1 MRNHLKP
8 VRMRELRAEWIKAR
22 GSFAVWLTVA
32 GTLANMLIFFLLYA
46 FSADQAMAGNPWLAY
61 ILQHYDG
68 IAFMMLPLFVI
79 ILCSLVTF
87 MEYRQ
92 GMWIA
97 LFTLPN
103 ARSRL
108 YLGKLA
114 FTLLLFVAAHLAFVA
129 GMLLTG
135 VFLGLAVPASGLL
148 QHAPPLGIVLRLA
161 FETVWSILGL
171 LGLHFWLSWRFGH
184 FIVPLTLGIV
194 GFVGVS
200 IQGPGWWGNAFIPYA
215 YPIQYM
221 PWFKG
226 EVSLA
231 IFQGVPLYYWLSP
244 LYGILFTV
252 MGIWEVRRQ
261 QVKPS

>member
-1 MRNHLKP
+1 VQIPPNRSS
-8 VRMRELRAEWIKAR
+8 MRELRAELIKAR
-22 GSFAVWLTVA
+22 GSFALWLTVA

-46 FSADQAMAGNPWLAY
+46 FSAERMSGGNPWMAY
-61 ILQHYDG
+61 FIQHYEG

-92 GMWIA
+92 GMWIS

-108 YLGKLA
+108 YLGKLL
-114 FTLLLFVAAHLAFVA
+114 FTFLLFVAAHLAFVL
-129 GMLLTG
+129 GMFLTG
-135 VFLGLAVPASGLL
+135 LFLGLAVPASGLL
-148 QHAPPLGIVLRLA
+148 GHVPPFGDLARLI
-161 FETVWSILGL
+161 FDTIWSILGL

-200 IQGPGWWGNAFIPYA
+200 ILGPAWWGNGFIPYA

-226 EVSLA
+226 EVEL
-231 IFQGVPLYYWLSP
+231 ITFQGLPLFYWLSP
-244 LYGILFTV
+244 LFALLFSLL
-252 MGIWEVRRQ
+252 GIWEVERQ
-261 QVKPS
+261 QVKPT